1 MKKIS
6 YQKCLEI
13 PRAVTLGAAR
23 LQPGDVFRHFY
34 FYGGRRIIFTH
45 FFLTLVFFFI
55 MANLAFAETKVF
67 VEEYTYQASE
77 ADSKLSS
84 RAIAFEQAKRLL
96 LERLG
101 TYLESETEVKNFQLT
116 KDQIITLTAGI
127 VRAEIMDERWDGKTY
142 YLKAKISADPNGVAN
157 SIDNLR
163 QDRQKIKELE
173 ETRKKADEALRE
185 VERLR
190 KELETAKAEKPNL
203 NQYNEAVNS
212 LSATDWFEKG
222 YALGNSGKWHEAIEA
237 NNKAI
242 ELNPTFVAAYNNR
255 GNAYAS
261 LGNHR
266 QAIKDYDRAIGL
278 DPNYASAY
286 NNRGNAY
293 SALGDNRQAI
303 RDCGKAIEL
312 NPKIAQA
319 YYNRGNAY
327 FALGDNR
334 QAIRDFDKAID
345 LNPNFAW
352 AYYNR
357 GNAYRG
363 IGGSRQAIEDYK
375 SAARLGHRGAQN
387 YLRSKGV
394 SW

>member
-1 MKKIS
+1 MPQNKSPK
-6 YQKCLEI
+6 
-13 PRAVTLGAAR
+13 R
-23 LQPGDVFRHFY
+23 LVLS
-34 FYGGRRIIFTH
+34 I
-45 FFLTLVFFFI
+45 TLVFLFTL
-55 MANLAFAETKVF
+55 ANLAFAETKIF
-67 VEEYTYQASE
+67 IEEYTYQASE

-84 RAIAFEQAKRLL
+84 RAIAFEQVKRLL

-101 TYLESETEVKNFQLT
+101 TYLEAETEVKKFQLT

-142 YLKAKISADPNGVAN
+142 YLRAKISADPNGVAN
-157 SIDNLR
+157 SIESLR

-242 ELNPTFVAAYNNR
+242 ELNPTFVTAYNNR

-261 LGNHR
+261 LGDHR

-278 DPNYASAY
+278 DSKYASAY
-286 NNRGNAY
+286 N
-293 SALGDNRQAI
+293 
-303 RDCGKAIEL
+303 
-312 NPKIAQA
+312 
-319 YYNRGNAY
+319 NRGNAY

-334 QAIRDFDKAID
+334 QAIRDFDKAIE

-357 GNAYRG
+357 GVAYRG

-375 SAARLGHRGAQN
+375 SAARLGHRGAQD